1 MLYVVY
7 GHRNEKDGV
16 VSYANVGFTD
26 RKFSGTGGREMDLDY
41 RRKAAGGNWIVITEE
56 LECDNR
62 QIEAEV
68 HKSLMKKG
76 FRADPDN
83 TGNTEEFEFNMT
95 PEQIESLVAGALHEV
110 TFGVARPNSYKMRPH
125 QQECHDKAVK
135 ALTDLGHHSFL
146 IGAIMR
152 FGKTF
157 TTYQIM
163 KTLEARITIIVT
175 YKPNDVI
182 ESWRSGLNDHTDFP
196 GYKFLN
202 AKDTNYEDV
211 VSCEKKVVL
220 FVSAQYLINES
231 GSKNKDWIY
240 NINADLLII
249 DEQHYGGNTENLIE
263 KVSLIS
269 AAKKIELSGTPY
281 KTYARGAYPEE
292 CTFRYSKIDLRMRTF
307 CIDMAKGL
315 VDDLEDAGF
324 TEEDGFNIN
333 KFFAAENGGFIFP
346 LKVRNTMGRIFGN
359 FTFKEQKAKE
369 THLICPLAV
378 RELDQNNLDHI
389 LIRLPGV
396 QSCIAMKELLSK
408 LIGHEYHVI
417 NAAGQGADVVT
428 NSRTLIQTI
437 NNNKRTIT
445 LTCGRFETGITV
457 PQWGS
462 VFMLHGGESPES
474 YFQTVYRACSKND
487 AVGKKEFYVFDF
499 DPSRALELAY
509 SSSRIMKKDGESL
522 EDAVSDYF
530 DCASIYM
537 VKGNKFA
544 EINSEELIQIYENTI
559 SVRDPAK
566 AISSEYGM
574 SHLNLNASAIKALAD
589 VSAAKAK
596 TLQTLMHDNGMT
608 KGGIKK
614 GRPKKTQKEKDALK
628 TLKKVAEKMKTV
640 CSRIPL
646 VIVQK
651 EFPDLQS
658 LLDSTDSTGYF
669 KNITGVTLSVYRDM
683 VQSGAL
689 KYDWQNDC
697 IIRIYNGYS
706 TIRPEFY

>member
-1 MLYVVY
+1 MENNTIYVYTTPTYKNKGWFKIGQTTLDATERVRQQDSTSNPESLILLDSWDAR
-7 GHRNEKDGV
+7 GKSDIEFH
-16 VSYANVGFTD
+16 
-26 RKFSGTGGREMDLDY
+26 KF
-41 RRKAAGGNWIVITEE
+41 
-56 LECDNR
+56 
-62 QIEAEV
+62 
-68 HKSLMKKG
+68 
-76 FRADPDN
+76 
-83 TGNTEEFEFNMT
+83 
-95 PEQIESLVAGALHEV
+95 IESNGMSKTRNNREWFDIPGGLNDIKTLWNKLI
-110 TFGVARPNSYKMRPH
+110 TSVARPNSYKMRPH
-125 QQECHDKAVK
+125 QQDCHDKAVH
-135 ALTDLGHHSFL
+135 ALTTLGHDSFL
-146 IGAIMR
+146 IGAVMR

-157 TTYQIM
+157 TSYQIM
-163 KTLEARITIIVT
+163 KSLGANNTIIVT
-175 YKPNDVI
+175 YKPNDVM
-182 ESWRSGLNDHTDFP
+182 ESWRNELNDHIDFDD
-196 GYKFLN
+196 YEFFVAN
-202 AKDTNYEDV
+202 DTNYEDII
-211 VSCEKKVVL
+211 SCEKNVIL
-220 FVSAQYLINES
+220 FVSAQYLINDS
-231 GSKNKDWIY
+231 GSKSKEWIY
-240 NINADLLII
+240 NIDTDLLLV

-263 KVSLIS
+263 KVSLIN
-269 AAKKIELSGTPY
+269 AVKKIELSGTPY
-281 KTYARGAYPEE
+281 KTYARGVYPEE
-292 CTFRYSKIDLRMRTF
+292 CTFRYSKIDLHMKTF
-307 CIDMAKGL
+307 CVDMTEGL
-315 VDDLEDAGF
+315 VDKMDVAGF
-324 TEEDGFNIN
+324 TDENGFNIN

-346 LKVRNTMGRIFGN
+346 SKVEGTMVKIFDLN
-359 FTFKEQKAKE
+359 PFE
-369 THLICPLAV
+369 TNSHLISPFAA
-378 RELDQNNLDHI
+378 RGLDRSNLDHI

-408 LIGHEYHVI
+408 IIGHEYCII

-428 NSRTLIQTI
+428 DSSVLIQLI
-437 NNNKRTIT
+437 NNNKKTIT

-474 YFQTVYRACSKND
+474 YFQTVYRACSRND
-487 AVGKKEFYVFDF
+487 AAGKTEFYVFDF

-509 SSSRIMKKDGESL
+509 SSSRIMKEDGESL

-537 VKGNKFA
+537 VKGNKFI

-559 SVRDPAK
+559 SARDPAK

-574 SHLNLNASAIKALAD
+574 SHLDLNASAIKALAD

-596 TLQTLMHDNGMT
+596 TLQTLMHDNGVA

-614 GRPKKTQKEKDALK
+614 TKTKKTQKEKDDLK
-628 TLKKVAEKMKTV
+628 TLKKIAEKMKTV

-646 VIVQK
+646 VIIQK

-669 KNITGVTLSVYRDM
+669 KNITGVTLPVYRDM
-683 VQSGAL
+683 VESGAL

>member
-95 PEQIESLVAGALHEV
+95 PEQIESLVACALHEV

-125 QQECHDKAVK
+125 QQDCHDKAVR
-135 ALTDLGHHSFL
+135 ALTILGYDSYL
-146 IGAIMR
+146 IGAVMR

-157 TTYQIM
+157 VAYQIM
-163 KTLEARITIIVT
+163 KSLGAKTTIIVT

-182 ESWRSGLNDHTDFP
+182 ESWRNELNDHIDFDD
-196 GYKFLN
+196 YEFFN

-240 NINADLLII
+240 NINADILYF

-263 KVSLIS
+263 KVSLIN

-281 KTYARGAYPEE
+281 KTYARGVYPEE
-292 CTFRYSKIDLRMRTF
+292 CIFRYSKIDLRMKTF
-307 CIDMAKGL
+307 CIDMAEGL

-324 TEEDGFNIN
+324 TDEGGFNIN
-333 KFFAAENGGFIFP
+333 KFFTAENGGFIFP
-346 LKVRNTMGRIFGN
+346 RKVERTMVKIFDLN
-359 FTFKEQKAKE
+359 PFVADS
-369 THLICPLAV
+369 HLISPFAV
-378 RELDQNNLDHI
+378 RGLDRSNLDHI

-408 LIGHEYHVI
+408 FIGHEYHII

-428 NSRTLIQTI
+428 NSRALIQLI
-437 NNNKRTIT
+437 NNNKKTIT

-457 PQWGS
+457 PQWGA

-608 KGGIKK
+608 KGSIKK
-614 GRPKKTQKEKDALK
+614 GGSKKTQKEKDDLK

-697 IIRIYNGYS
+697 IIRIYNGFS